1 MSKNKKIL
9 GAAICLIMVMACS
22 KMDDYKSKYMQG
34 GAITY
39 AGKMDSVQI
48 FSGRY
53 RVKVTGLFTSDPNI
67 VKYRVFW
74 NSRQDS
80 VEVAVKRTSGVD
92 TANLIVSNLPE
103 GVQSFEIRTY
113 DNAGNSSVPVYMS
126 ASVYGDLYQ
135 SSLVNRGI
143 ADASYQKGDG
153 SALITWADVNSDA
166 GVLSMEIRYTDAND
180 VAHDTAV
187 ASVPTKQTTSLPI
200 YKLGSAL
207 SYTTAY
213 LPNPTAIDT
222 FYLPFQSHS
231 VKADVTAVYLSNAGP
246 NFTGTYGAG
255 DGRFGTLNA
264 PWITNTGAMNKGSGS
279 SAYGG
284 YEHASWQSQG
294 VLTWETW
301 GNTPVVDGKIY
312 QVTSSPLPAGSYTVT
327 FKYYS
332 EIQQNSSMYCV
343 ADAGGSGIPSVADLS
358 TALGSV
364 ALFNGAT
371 VGATSPNVTETKSFN
386 FTLDAPQVVSI
397 GYLGNLVGN
406 GNPGQYVQIQYIQ
419 LIQN

>member
-1 MSKNKKIL
+1 MSKNKKIW
-9 GAAICLIMVMACS
+9 GVITGLIMVMACS
-22 KMDDYKSKYMQG
+22 KMDDYKSKYTG
-34 GAITY
+34 GGPVTY

-48 FSGRY
+48 FSGRN

-67 VKYRVFW
+67 IKYRVFW

-80 VEVAVKRTSGVD
+80 VEVAVKRTAGID
-92 TANLIVSNLPE
+92 TANLIIPNLQE

-113 DNAGNSSVPVYMS
+113 DIAGNTSVPVYMS

-143 ADASYQKGDG
+143 ADASYQKSDG

-166 GVLSMEIRYTDAND
+166 GVLNMEIRYMDANQ
-180 VAHDTAV
+180 VQHDTV
-187 ASVPTKQTTSLPI
+187 LASVPSKQTSSLPA
-200 YKLGSAL
+200 YKLGSSL
-207 SYTTAY
+207 EYRTAY

-222 FYLPFQSHS
+222 FYLSFQSHT
-231 VKADVTAVYLSNAGP
+231 VKADVTAIYLSNAGP
-246 NFTGTYGAG
+246 NFTGTYGPN

-264 PWITNTGAMNKGSGS
+264 PWISNAGAMNKSSGGTP
-279 SAYGG
+279 YGG
-284 YEHASWQSQG
+284 FEHASWQSQG

-312 QVTSSPLPAGSYTVT
+312 QVTSAPLPAGSYTVS

-343 ADAGGSGIPSVADLS
+343 AAAGGGGIPSVTDLS

-364 ALFNGAT
+364 ALFNGAN

-386 FTLDAPQVVSI
+386 FTLSSPQVVSI

-406 GNPGQYVQIQYIQ
+406 GNPGQYVQVQYIQ

>member
-143 ADASYQKGDG
+143 ADASYQKSDG

-343 ADAGGSGIPSVADLS
+343 AAAGGSGIPSVADLS

>member
-9 GAAICLIMVMACS
+9 GAITGVIMVMACS
-22 KMDDYKSKYMQG
+22 KMDAYKSKYTQG

-39 AGKMDSVQI
+39 TGKMDSVMI
-48 FSGRY
+48 FSGRN
-53 RVKVTGLFTSDPNI
+53 RVKLTGLFTSDPNI

-74 NSRQDS
+74 NSHQDS
-80 VEVAVKRTSGVD
+80 VEVPVKRTAGID

-113 DNAGNSSVPVYMS
+113 DNAGNSSVPEFMS

-143 ADASYQKGDG
+143 ADATYQKNDG

-166 GVLSMEIRYTDAND
+166 GVLSMEIKYADANN
-180 VAHDTAV
+180 VAHDTV
-187 ASVPTKQTTSLPI
+187 IASVPTKQTTSLPV
-200 YKLGSAL
+200 YKLGSSL

-222 FYLPFQSHS
+222 FYLPFQPHS
-231 VKADVTAVYLSNAGP
+231 VKADVTAIYLANAGV

-264 PWITNTGAMNKGSGS
+264 PWISNSGAKNKGSGS
-279 SAYGG
+279 TAYGG
-284 YEHASWQSQG
+284 YEHAGWQSQG
-294 VLTWETW
+294 YITWETW
-301 GNTPVVDGKIY
+301 GSTPVVDGKIY
-312 QVTSSPLPAGSYTVT
+312 QVTASPLPAGSYTVT
-327 FKYYS
+327 FAYYS
-332 EIQQNSSMYCV
+332 EIQQNSSMYCI
-343 ADAGGSGIPSVADLS
+343 AAAGGDGIPSVGDLS

-364 ALFNGAT
+364 ALYNGAN
-371 VGATSPNVTETKSFN
+371 VGATTPNATETKSFN
-386 FTLDAPQVVSI
+386 FTLSAPQVVSI
-397 GYLGNLVGN
+397 GLLGNLAGN
-406 GNPGQYVQIQYIQ
+406 GNPGCYVNISYIQ